1 MDLQGIREALQR
13 QPFEPFS
20 ICLADGRSLPIPH
33 PEMVAVGKRRVI
45 VVEPD
50 DSWSVVEP
58 LLIVSLD
65 YNGKQRQ
72 RTRRRK
78 RGGD

>member
-1 MDLQGIREALQR
+1 MDLQGIREALRR

-20 ICLADGRSLPIPH
+20 IHLADGRSLAVPH

-45 VVEPD
+45 VVEAD
-50 DSWSVVEP
+50 DSWSVIEP

-65 YNGKQRQ
+65 YNGKHPP
-72 RTRRRK
+72 RTNRR
-78 RGGD
+78 